1 MINPDQYSRYIR
13 WDEAGTSII
22 LSSEPDVANEFAADV
37 LPRSSSTATMPVSFV
52 NSTFTASSAFLLL
65 AFGRS
70 EMKVAAA
77 KRAELGGN
85 SSSST
90 LNTAVQLYG
99 AHSSFAHP
107 RFLRGREELLPTMK
121 PRSSK
126 KPKKGANGATPR
138 SLEADTSLGAD
149 ETDEEDFA
157 L

>member
-1 MINPDQYSRYIR
+1 MVGDSG
-13 WDEAGTSII
+13 EAERIAAGHGKGALQRDHLWLAVSADLDRAI
-22 LSSEPDVANEFAADV
+22 LAVWARVGRIGVGFD
-37 LPRSSSTATMPVSFV
+37 TAQPGAGLSPAPGGV
-52 NSTFTASSAFLLL
+52 
-65 AFGRS
+65 
-70 EMKVAAA
+70 
-77 KRAELGGN
+77 AELGGGG
-85 SSSST
+85 SSST

-126 KPKKGANGATPR
+126 KPKKAANGATPR

-149 ETDEEDFA
+149 ETDEDDFA

>member
-1 MINPDQYSRYIR
+1 M
-13 WDEAGTSII
+13 
-22 LSSEPDVANEFAADV
+22 
-37 LPRSSSTATMPVSFV
+37 
-52 NSTFTASSAFLLL
+52 
-65 AFGRS
+65 
-70 EMKVAAA
+70 
-77 KRAELGGN
+77 GG
-85 SSSST
+85 SGGGST

-126 KPKKGANGATPR
+126 KPKKAANGGAADATPR
-138 SLEADTSLGAD
+138 SLDADTTLGGD